1 MAKPADRRNL
11 SLIRESASTTRILDL
26 AFIEGRFG
34 DTEEYQQKPLFS
46 NQHLNSSVI
55 MKHVLRASERGIFN
69 GMRMNATKIVFPFA
83 KEDLGLGGESL
94 FVGEPDFARK
104 LAQKIGAGD
113 PSRIARRAESGG
125 SPPAAR
131 IMLARAPTPNCSSRH
146 TDAEISL
153 GPRARRTRSTALVS
167 HSRRGCRR
175 TDPPNTHRRSG
186 SGTIA

>member
-34 DTEEYQQKPLFS
+34 DTEEYKQKPLFS

-55 MKHVLRASERGIFN
+55 MKHALRASERSIFS

-94 FVGEPDFARK
+94 FVGEPDFSRK
-104 LAQKIGAGD
+104 LAHKIGAGD
-113 PSRIARRAESGG
+113 PLKISGDLDTLKLIELVAVVR
-125 SPPAAR
+125 SIPN
-131 IMLARAPTPNCSSRH
+131 ARALAPERQ
-146 TDAEISL
+146 
-153 GPRARRTRSTALVS
+153 
-167 HSRRGCRR
+167 
-175 TDPPNTHRRSG
+175 G
-186 SGTIA
+186 SGALLFRYFDS